1 MRTIEQNI
9 ETGSRS
15 EAITIVP
22 LFDIHLGSCRCRE
35 DKLQT
40 VIESI
45 QKTDN
50 TYWIYGGDGADFITR
65 SDPRHKESDLAKW
78 LHGEDDI
85 AQVQCQR
92 LVKLLTPIADK
103 CIGVLSG
110 NHEAQILR
118 HYERNVYAFIL
129 EAIKDA
135 GGHKEQLGLGYR
147 GFITLRIRRA
157 KQHTTTLQI
166 FTEHGFGG
174 GRLKGGDVLNSQR
187 VFAYFDCDVYLAGHR
202 HKAHLIPHSMISVR
216 GKTIKRATKIAAM
229 PGSFRDI
236 TLSHAESDPGGYE
249 DMKAY
254 PPGDAA
260 GVRIHFEPDAG
271 ILRGEIFPY

>member
-1 MRTIEQNI
+1 MRAIERRI
-9 ETGSRS
+9 EVKGRS
-15 EAITIVP
+15 EMITIVP
-22 LFDIHLGSCRCRE
+22 LFDLHLGAARCRE
-35 DKLQT
+35 DKLQS
-40 VIESI
+40 VIEDI
-45 QKTDN
+45 RQADN
-50 TYWIYGGDGADFITR
+50 TYWIGGGDYCDFINR

-85 AQVQCQR
+85 AKVQCQH
-92 LVKLLTPIADK
+92 LLKLLVPIADK

-135 GGHKEQLGLGYR
+135 GKHTEQLGLGYR

-157 KQHTTTLQI
+157 EQHTTTLRI
-166 FTEHGFGG
+166 FAEHGFGG

-216 GKTIKRATKIAAM
+216 GKTIKRTTRIAAM

-236 TLSHAESDPGGYE
+236 TLSHEESDPGGYE